1 MAVPRSV
8 KTRVPATAS
17 GPDTGGQTGMDEPI
31 RIRGARQH
39 NLKGIDLDLPRRA
52 LTVITG
58 PSGSGKSSLA
68 LDTLFA
74 AGQRRYVEA
83 LSTYAKQFLDRL
95 DKPDVD
101 RIEGLPP
108 AVAIEQRNPATSS
121 RSTVGTATEVYDYLR
136 LLFARAGR
144 THCPDCG
151 DEVRPDTVSSAVDR
165 VAALPPGTRFMVTF
179 PLRRSG
185 KVSHRQVAE
194 NLRALGFA
202 RVLADGVPAE
212 LEAVLGDA
220 GPAPG
225 PDADAPD
232 GTSFPDLA
240 ASREVM
246 VVVDRMKVPEK
257 PERTWSERLA
267 DSLAT
272 CFREG
277 EGEAAVIPAG
287 GRAAPTPLHFT
298 EAFRCPRH
306 PDRVFL
312 QPEPKLFSFNNP
324 YGSCPA
330 CTGFG
335 ATLEYDP
342 DLVVPDP
349 GKSIDDGAVDP
360 WAKPRYGRERSAL
373 RRFAVREGVSSYTP
387 WRDLPASFRDAV
399 LYGRGSFGGVMGFL
413 VSKER
418 KRYKQY
424 IRIFLRQYQ
433 RPLRCRACG
442 GSRLRPEAGH
452 VTVGGVAIGQVGEM
466 PIEELP
472 GWLAGLELRP
482 MEEKIAATILR
493 ELTARTGFLVDV
505 GLGYLT
511 LGRQMRTLSGGEAQR
526 ISLANSLGSRLVDT
540 LYVLDEPSVGLHPR
554 DIEALLALL
563 RRLRD
568 GGNTVVVVEHN
579 AAAIGAADHVVELG
593 PASGDRGGEVVFEGS
608 PETLTDSVTNTGQYM
623 AQNMSHHKSKSSNV
637 LTDNEQNN
645 PSRHGLRSWAAT
657 RRPVDGARIR
667 LDGASLHNL
676 RAVEAEFPVGVMTVV
691 TGVSGSGKSTLV
703 HDVLY
708 RALEREL
715 RGGQTSAKEHLGEAV
730 GSYSS
735 LSGLEHLDDVVL
747 IDQSPIGRTP
757 RSNPITYIRA
767 WGEIRRI
774 FASEPAARK
783 AGLDTR
789 SFSFNVK
796 GGRCEECAGAG
807 SVRVEMVFMADIH
820 VPCEVCGGKRYGPD
834 VLEVKVRGH
843 NVTEVLDFTVD
854 RAMRFFVREPKL
866 GQALWH
872 LQQVGLGYLRLGQ
885 PAPQLSGGEAQ
896 RLKIARELIGAAG
909 KGARGRSGRM
919 AARAVGGMKRAGPA
933 TGSRKLYILDEP
945 TTGLS
950 GQDVAQLLRVLRKLV
965 RAGNTLVVVEHDLD
979 VIRAADWVVDLG
991 PGAGMHGGEVVAMG
1005 RPEDVATVPE
1015 SVTGRFLGAGGDGAG
1030 GPEAVEGGRRS
1041 RSGGPARGA
1050 GAGGRS

>member
-1 MAVPRSV
+1 
-8 KTRVPATAS
+8 
-17 GPDTGGQTGMDEPI
+17 MDEPI

-39 NLKGIDLDLPRRA
+39 NLKGIDLDLPRRV

-165 VAALPPGTRFMVTF
+165 VNALPAGTRFMVAF

-185 KVSHRQVAE
+185 QVSHRQVAE

-202 RVLADGVPAE
+202 RVLADGVAAE
-212 LEAVLGDA
+212 LEEVLEGEASEGPLGDQVA
-220 GPAPG
+220 GTPPGERQATEAPAV
-225 PDADAPD
+225 
-232 GTSFPDLA
+232 PDLA
-240 ASREVM
+240 LSRKVM
-246 VVVDRMKVPEK
+246 VVVDRMKVPEEL
-257 PERTWSERLA
+257 ERGWGERLA

-277 EGEAAVIPAG
+277 EGEAVVIPAG
-287 GRAAPTPLHFT
+287 GAEAGGIPAGRDAVTTLHFT

-312 QPEPKLFSFNNP
+312 EPEPKLFSFNNP
-324 YGSCPA
+324 YGSCPE

-342 DLVVPDP
+342 DLVVPDA
-349 GKSIDDGAVDP
+349 GRSIDDGAVDP
-360 WAKPRYGRERSAL
+360 WAKPRYGSERSAL
-373 RRFAVREGVSSYTP
+373 RRFAVREGVSSYTA
-387 WRDLPASFRDAV
+387 WRDLPGAFREAV
-399 LYGRGSFGGVMGFL
+399 LYGKGSFGGVMGFL
-413 VSKER
+413 VSKEP

-424 IRIFLRQYQ
+424 IRIFLRRYQ
-433 RPLRCRACG
+433 RPLPCRACA
-442 GSRLRPEAGH
+442 GSRLRPETSH
-452 VTVGGVAIGQVGEM
+452 VTVGGSTIGSVSDM

-472 GWLAGLELRP
+472 GWLAGIDLRE
-482 MEEKIAATILR
+482 MESKIAAPILR

-579 AAAIGAADHVVELG
+579 AAAIRAADHVVELG
-593 PASGDRGGEVVFEGS
+593 PASGDGGGEVVFEGS
-608 PETLTDSVTNTGQYM
+608 PEALTEAVTNTGQYLSRNLS
-623 AQNMSHHKSKSSNV
+623 Q
-637 LTDNEQNN
+637 TDKQRRVDGTWKPVDEAG
-645 PSRHGLRSWAAT
+645 RRAVA

-667 LDGASLHNL
+667 LCGATLHNL
-676 RAVEAEFPVGVMTVV
+676 RGAEAEFPVGVMSVV

-703 HDVLY
+703 HDILY

-715 RGGQTSAKEHLGEAV
+715 KGGRTSAKEHLGEAV
-730 GSYSS
+730 GSYAS
-735 LSGLEHLDDVVL
+735 LTGLEHIDDVVL

-757 RSNPITYIRA
+757 RSNPVTYIRA

-774 FASEPAARK
+774 FASEPAARR
-783 AGLDTR
+783 AGLEAR

-807 SVRVEMVFMADIH
+807 TVRVEMVFMADIH
-820 VPCEVCGGKRYGPD
+820 VPCEVCGGKRYRPE
-834 VLEVKVRGH
+834 VLEVMVRGH
-843 NVTEVLDFTVD
+843 SVTDVLDFTVD

-885 PAPQLSGGEAQ
+885 PAPHLSGGEAQ
-896 RLKIARELIGAAG
+896 RLKIARELIAAA
-909 KGARGRSGRM
+909 KGGRKAARGAIRP
-919 AARAVGGMKRAGPA
+919 RAG
-933 TGSRKLYILDEP
+933 TGSRKMYILDEP

-950 GQDVAQLLRVLRKLV
+950 GEDVAQLLTVLRKLV

-1015 SVTGRFLGAGGDGAG
+1015 SVTGRFIGGMSGA
-1030 GPEAVEGGRRS
+1030 EMEVGR
-1041 RSGGPARGA
+1041 
-1050 GAGGRS
+1050 

>member
-1 MAVPRSV
+1 
-8 KTRVPATAS
+8 
-17 GPDTGGQTGMDEPI
+17 MDEPI

-151 DEVRPDTVSSAVDR
+151 DEVRPDTVGGAVDR
-165 VAALPPGTRFMVTF
+165 VAALPPGTRFMVAF

-185 KVSHRQVAE
+185 AVSHRQVAE

-202 RVLADGVPAE
+202 RVLADGVAAE
-212 LEAVLGDA
+212 LEELLGEGGAAA
-220 GPAPG
+220 GPG
-225 PDADAPD
+225 PVEDPPV
-232 GTSFPDLA
+232 PDLA

-246 VVVDRMKVPEK
+246 VVVDRMKVPDK
-257 PERTWSERLA
+257 PDPAWGERMA

-272 CFREG
+272 CFHEG

-287 GRAAPTPLHFT
+287 GGEPLRFT

-306 PDRVFL
+306 PNRVFL
-312 QPEPKLFSFNNP
+312 EPEPKLFSFNNP
-324 YGSCPA
+324 YGSCPK

-342 DLVVPDP
+342 DLVVPDA
-349 GKSIDDGAVDP
+349 GLSIDDGAVDP

-387 WRDLPASFRDAV
+387 WRELPESFRESV
-399 LYGRGSFGGVMGFL
+399 LYGKGSFGGVMGFL
-413 VSKER
+413 VSRER

-424 IRIFLRQYQ
+424 IRVFLRRYQ
-433 RPLRCRACG
+433 RPLPCRACG
-442 GSRLRPEAGH
+442 GSRLRPEASH
-452 VTVGGVAIGQVGEM
+452 VTVGGVTIGTVSDM

-472 GWLAGLELRP
+472 GWLAGLDLRP
-482 MEEKIAATILR
+482 MEAKIAGPILR
-493 ELTARTGFLVDV
+493 ELAARTGFLVDV

-554 DIEALLALL
+554 DIDALLALL
-563 RRLRD
+563 KRLRD

-579 AAAIGAADHVVELG
+579 AAAIRAADHVVELG
-593 PASGDRGGEVVFEGS
+593 PASGERGGEVVFEGS
-608 PETLTDSVTNTGQYM
+608 PGVLTDSVTNTGQYLS
-623 AQNMSHHKSKSSNV
+623 QNLSQEPGRLAGPGGGSAGTQPPEGK
-637 LTDNEQNN
+637 
-645 PSRHGLRSWAAT
+645 G
-657 RRPVDGARIR
+657 RRAVDGARIR
-667 LDGASLHNL
+667 LRGATLHNL
-676 RAVEAEFPVGVMTVV
+676 RGAEAEFPVGAMTVV

-703 HDVLY
+703 HDILY
-708 RALEREL
+708 RALEREF
-715 RGGQTSAKEHLGEAV
+715 RGGRTSAREHLGEAV
-730 GSYSS
+730 GSHES
-735 LSGLEHLDDVVL
+735 LTGLEHIDDAVL

-757 RSNPITYIRA
+757 RSNPVTYIKG

-783 AGLDTR
+783 AGLDAR

-820 VPCEVCGGKRYGPD
+820 VPCEVCGGRRYGPE

-843 NVTEVLDFTVD
+843 SVTDVLDFTVD

-896 RLKIARELIGAAG
+896 RLKIARELIAAAAKVRRGRGAFAGAGGRGPAGMTRAGAA
-909 KGARGRSGRM
+909 
-919 AARAVGGMKRAGPA
+919 AGP
-933 TGSRKLYILDEP
+933 RKLYILDEP

-950 GQDVAQLLRVLRKLV
+950 GPDVAQLLAVLRRLV

-1015 SVTGRFLGAGGDGAG
+1015 SVTGRFLGGSAGEPAR
-1030 GPEAVEGGRRS
+1030 AARAT
-1041 RSGGPARGA
+1041 GPARPG
-1050 GAGGRS
+1050 